1 MTDLSWT
8 GFVVLI
14 FFGDRELVFA
24 CAEKIQLEVER
35 LFLLFIMCDFVC
47 LILEFP
53 LVNNCIAKWRLGG
66 CDIQELLLL
75 ATSS

>member
-66 CDIQELLLL
+66 CDIQELPLL
-75 ATSS
+75 AASS